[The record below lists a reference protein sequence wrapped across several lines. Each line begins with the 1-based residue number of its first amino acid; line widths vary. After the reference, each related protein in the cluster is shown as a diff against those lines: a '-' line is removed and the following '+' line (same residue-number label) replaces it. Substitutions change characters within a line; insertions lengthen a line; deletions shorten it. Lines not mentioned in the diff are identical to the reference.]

1 MQRLRQQ
8 VQSEHPVLRRAEQ
21 DGVVFQQPCCLYDAV
36 VGRQPRLHLRGEG
49 HEAQRLRVEQPQVAV
64 AGEDHQPVGEHLRV
78 VELLVAQRHLALQFE
93 CRGVVDQYALALSD
107 EYLV

>member
-1 MQRLRQQ
+1 MLALLHQ
-8 VQSEHPVLRRAEQ
+8 VLR
-21 DGVVFQQPCCLYDAV
+21 V
-36 VGRQPRLHLRGEG
+36 VGIISFQTVGVLD
-49 HEAQRLRVEQPQVAV
+49 ANQVAV